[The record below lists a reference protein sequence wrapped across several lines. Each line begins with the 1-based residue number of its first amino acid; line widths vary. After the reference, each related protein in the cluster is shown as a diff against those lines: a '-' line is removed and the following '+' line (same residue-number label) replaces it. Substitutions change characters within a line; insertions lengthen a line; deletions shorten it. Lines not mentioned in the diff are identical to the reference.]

1 MKKITITLLFILSSG
16 ILPAI
21 AYADSTGYVSDEL
34 STWLRSG
41 PGEQYRLSGKIKSGD
56 KVTVLQKNSDNKYA
70 QIRDQE
76 GRTAWIPL
84 SELSDKPSVRTLV
97 PQLQQQVQQLTE
109 QLANINQTW
118 NQRTADMQHKV
129 AGSDDAIN
137 QLKNANNALKD
148 ELAIAR
154 KKVNAANI
162 QLDDKQ
168 RAIIM
173 QWFVYG
179 GGVLGVGLI
188 LGLVLPRLIPRR
200 KSNNRWMN

>member
-1 MKKITITLLFILSSG
+1 MKKITITLLFILSSA

-56 KVTVLQKNSDNKYA
+56 KVTVLQKDSDNKYA

-76 GRTAWIPL
+76 GRTAWLPL
-84 SELSDKPSVRTLV
+84 SELDDKPSVRTLV
-97 PQLQQQVQQLTE
+97 PQLQQQVQQLTK
-109 QLANINQTW
+109 QLANINETW

>member
-1 MKKITITLLFILSSG
+1 MKKILIHVLFILSSG
-16 ILPAI
+16 ILPVI
-21 AYADSTGYVSDEL
+21 AYADSIGYVSDDL

-56 KVTVLQKNSDNKYA
+56 TVTILQTDSENNYA
-70 QIRDQE
+70 QVKDQE

-84 SELSDKPSVRTLV
+84 SELSNKPSVRVLV
-97 PQLQQQVQQLTE
+97 PQLQQQVKQLTE
-109 QLANINQTW
+109 QLANINETW
-118 NQRTADMQHKV
+118 DHRTAEMQHKV
-129 AGSDDAIN
+129 SGSDQVIN
-137 QLKNANNALKD
+137 QLKNENTALKD
-148 ELAIAR
+148 ELVVAR
-154 KKVNAANI
+154 KKVNAANV

-179 GGVLGVGLI
+179 GGVLCVGLI

-200 KSNNRWMN
+200 KSHNRWMN